1 MYIMVDWDDVVLGPR
16 NVCASI
22 AVNVGYCHRFRR
34 LMGRGLIATN
44 HHTHTHTFCW
54 PRALARIISVSI
66 R

>member
-44 HHTHTHTFCW
+44 HHTHTHIL
-54 PRALARIISVSI
+54 LAACARTHYQRVN
-66 R
+66 